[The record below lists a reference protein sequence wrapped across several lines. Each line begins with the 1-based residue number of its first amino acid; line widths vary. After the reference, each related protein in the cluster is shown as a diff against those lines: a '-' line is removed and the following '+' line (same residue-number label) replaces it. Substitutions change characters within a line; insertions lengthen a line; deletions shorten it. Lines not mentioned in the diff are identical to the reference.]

1 LPWPTLAPLSTNVS
15 EIAALTI
22 SNAADHIG
30 QWTVEYLTR
39 REIFY
44 QFSGNCSL
52 AGEDVTGHRFDGTRD
67 TLTALPPN
75 LLVPA
80 ISDFDNNTIMAFYI
94 GPSISVTTIAREA
107 VDCSV
112 RAPEVL
118 LVDITVDDED
128 LLSGTRSLTRLAFV
142 GLDADEGWSP
152 LVPCA
157 DILTI
162 SDMIHP
168 FWCHGRQVARGG
180 LLQIRI

>member
-1 LPWPTLAPLSTNVS
+1 MANARTTFHEVVS
-15 EIAALTI
+15 EIEALAT
-22 SNAADHIG
+22 SAAADHSG
-30 QWTVEYLTR
+30 RWTVEYLTR
-39 REIFY
+39 REVFY
-44 QFSGNCSL
+44 QFSGNRSL
-52 AGEDVTGHRFDGTRD
+52 AGEDATGHRFDGTRD
-67 TLTALPPN
+67 TLTALPAN
-75 LLVPA
+75 LLIPA
-80 ISDFDNNTIMAFYI
+80 IADFDNNTIMAFYI
-94 GPSISVTTIAREA
+94 GASTSVTTIAREA

-118 LVDITVDDED
+118 LVDITIDDED
-128 LLSGTRSLTRLAFV
+128 LLAGTRSLTRLAFV
-142 GLDADEGWSP
+142 GLDAHEGWSP